1 MLPAPMSRLLAL
13 LSTLFLPLAA
23 LAGSGA
29 FVSSTRVEAVDQPE
43 SKKVV
48 FTVEPDTSYPLLK
61 KGGPDRKWCKLQGP
75 KSEGWVLCEGAEE
88 TAVQAAPS
96 ATELVKAD
104 KPQKAE
110 VVPAVAKMASGCA
123 TKCSN
128 PPLFSKA
135 PELSAVDREIL
146 ALCPARPDVSVSA
159 GDVQR
164 FFSNHYDD
172 ARIQRALAAAGRSR
186 TGASAKKANIEW
198 LTSLWVSTGPR
209 NAFTHVFCGDDWLK
223 GPIGGLHYQARY
235 AQLEAEGKLCY
246 DGPVRGNKAIQGD
259 QYLISFH
266 GVAPWSCGEK
276 KTGGFSRS
284 QDAVSTAAIGTRA
297 FVRCCARD
305 GAKKE
310 GGVYSA
316 PDLGG
321 TSWQI
326 FCGTRN
332 GTYGIATL
340 YPTTDRPTCSE

>member
-1 MLPAPMSRLLAL
+1 MLRFLVLLL
-13 LSTLFLPLAA
+13 TLCLSLPA

-29 FVSSTRVEAVDQPE
+29 FVSSARVEAVDQPE

-48 FTVEPDTSYPLLK
+48 FTVEADTSYPLLK
-61 KGGPDRKWCKLQGP
+61 KGGPGRKWCKLQGP
-75 KSEGWVLCEGAEE
+75 AAEGWVLCDGAEE
-88 TAVQAAPS
+88 TAVSAPPS
-96 ATELVKAD
+96 AVELAAAD
-104 KPQKAE
+104 KPVKLEA
-110 VVPAVAKMASGCA
+110 VPAVARGATGCA
-123 TKCSN
+123 TTCNN
-128 PPLFSKA
+128 PPLFSK
-135 PELSAVDREIL
+135 PPPLSGVDREIL

-164 FFSNHYDD
+164 FFSKHYDD
-172 ARIQRALAAAGRSR
+172 AQIQRALAAAGRTRQGS
-186 TGASAKKANIEW
+186 KQANLEW

-223 GPIGGLHYQARY
+223 GPIGGLHFLPRY

-246 DGPVRGNKAIQGD
+246 DGPARGGKALKGD
-259 QYLISFH
+259 NYLITFR

-276 KTGGFSRS
+276 KIGGFPRS
-284 QDAVSTAAIGTRA
+284 QDAVSLAAIGTRA

-321 TSWQI
+321 TSWKI

-340 YPTTDRPTCSE
+340 YPTDERPTCSE